1 MTILITGAT
10 GTVGRHIVNQLVGRG
25 ENVRALSRNPKKAG
39 FSEQV
44 EVVAGDLMSPETLVP
59 AFRGVRAMYLIQSSD
74 QAGSELETSPQV
86 IELAERE
93 GVERITFLTVYGEGP
108 VEDAIK
114 NSRLQWTFIQPVGFM
129 ANAIDD
135 WQQSIREEGL
145 VRVFQGSKKGAVI
158 HESDIAAVAVAA
170 LLEEGHH
177 GQCYTLTGPE
187 AISAK
192 EQVAIISQAIGKP
205 IEFIELTEEQAR
217 KQWQEK
223 GYDEESIAFFLEMS
237 KNPPEIGTTVLP
249 TVEKMTGHPAKT
261 FAEWAAEHKR
271 EFMGAAPA

>member
-145 VRVFQGSKKGAVI
+145 VRVFQGGKKGAVI

-249 TVEKMTGHPAKT
+249 TVEKMTGRPAKT
-261 FAEWAAEHKR
+261 FAQWAAEHKR
-271 EFMGAAPA
+271 EFMGATPA